1 MSTASGTSFT
11 GRSTQSEMRD
21 RELMA
26 TETILH
32 WRNLPLSLTFRTWL
46 KYTRQRKLQR
56 ELLNYITN
64 NKTNKLMV
72 KTLATWRRE
81 LHTKVL
87 SRQHWVALFIVNNF
101 IFLIHFIAFYFLEPG
116 EFNEAKRDTTKNV
129 PMLFSLCTY

>member
-1 MSTASGTSFT
+1 MSTASCTSFT

-46 KYTRQRKLQR
+46 KFTRQRKVQR

-64 NKTNKLMV
+64 KKTMELMV
-72 KTLATWRRE
+72 NTLATWRRE
-81 LHTKVL
+81 LHTKVTA
-87 SRQHWVALFIVNNF
+87 RQHWVSSLMFIVLVNREKSQT
-101 IFLIHFIAFYFLEPG
+101 ISVSIQMESLR
-116 EFNEAKRDTTKNV
+116 K
-129 PMLFSLCTY
+129 LFSTSFFLG